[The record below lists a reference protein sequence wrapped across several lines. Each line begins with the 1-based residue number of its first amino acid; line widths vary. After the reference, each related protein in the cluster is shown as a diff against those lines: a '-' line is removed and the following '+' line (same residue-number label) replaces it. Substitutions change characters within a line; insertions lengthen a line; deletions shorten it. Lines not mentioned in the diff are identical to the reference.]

1 VRLVANDHWL
11 GVALISPSILLFAL
25 LVAYP
30 LVSSVWLSFT
40 SINTI
45 TQQGAYV
52 GVANYAALL
61 ADSEFYSAVI
71 NNFIWTGSSLFF
83 QLSIGIGM
91 ALVLHERILFRQAAR
106 SLLLFPYLLPTV
118 VVVLVWR
125 WLLNDLY
132 GAINYA
138 TVALGGFSVDW
149 LGRIPEAMITVVAIG
164 TWKYFPFVVLA
175 VAARLQTIPEV
186 LYEAARLDGA
196 GAWSRFWDVTFPQLR
211 GVLAAVVLL
220 RAIWDF
226 KEFDLLYM
234 MTGGGPANSTETLP
248 LMVYKAA
255 FGQLAMGRAAATA
268 MAMLGLMLVLMFLYF
283 LGYGRER
290 DEA

>member
-1 VRLVANDHWL
+1 MRLVAKDHWL
-11 GVALISPSILLFAL
+11 GAALISPSILLFAL
-25 LVAYP
+25 LIVYP
-30 LVSSVWLSFT
+30 LGFSLWLSFT
-40 SINTI
+40 SVNTI

-52 GVANYAALL
+52 GVANYRSLL
-61 ADSEFYSAVI
+61 ADPEFLSALI
-71 NNFIWTGSSLFF
+71 NNFVWTGGTLFF
-83 QLSIGIGM
+83 QMLFGVGM
-91 ALVLHERILFRQAAR
+91 ALILHERILFRPVAR

-132 GAINYA
+132 GAITYA
-138 TVALGGFSVDW
+138 ASAWGGFNVDW
-149 LGRIPEAMITVVAIG
+149 LGQIPEAMITVVAIG
-164 TWKYFPFVVLA
+164 TWKYFPFVFLA
-175 VAARLQTIPEV
+175 VSARLQTIPEV

-211 GVLAAVVLL
+211 GVIAAVVLL

-255 FGQLAMGRAAATA
+255 FGQLAMGRAAAA
-268 MAMLGLMLVLMFLYF
+268 AIAMLAVMLVLMSLYF
-283 LGYGRER
+283 VGYGREQ